1 MGTLWVEIISFFCRK
16 MNIWKQSRKAF
27 TSPVNWNFYNK
38 WLWESSLSVQ
48 CLGFGIFTAVDLI
61 PSIGTEIPRAAWH
74 GQINKCFV
82 LFCFFNDMSFLS
94 VPLMTLSKHW
104 RVKYF
109 QLILMCLVGVGWGTI
124 PEQIWSKYRI

>member
-61 PSIGTEIPRAAWH
+61 WSLETEIPQAAWH
-74 GQINKCFV
+74 GQINKCFLKWYECSFNSIDDLEQALKTEIFSIDINV
-82 LFCFFNDMSFLS
+82 LSWCWLRN
-94 VPLMTLSKHW
+94 
-104 RVKYF
+104 
-109 QLILMCLVGVGWGTI
+109 I
-124 PEQIWSKYRI
+124 PRADIVNIQNSSL